1 MSNILKMVQLDIAL
15 LKPYYKYFILIIIA
29 PVITLTQKDIL
40 QCMVFPVIM
49 LSMTAINTFSVAEK
63 NDLNR
68 LYGLLPVSKKDIV
81 TGRYIFTALL
91 GVLGIVISFGINLI
105 KLIIMKAP
113 ITLDEGVLSIGVS
126 IILFFLFTAIQLPGF
141 FRFGAIKGK
150 FFSFIPLFGLFLVSF
165 IANSMSTVS
174 VSKMDSLAMLNSSF
188 GILIISILFAVVL
201 YCISIGITQRIYD
214 RMEL

>member
-49 LSMTAINTFSVAEK
+49 LSMTAIYTFSVAEK